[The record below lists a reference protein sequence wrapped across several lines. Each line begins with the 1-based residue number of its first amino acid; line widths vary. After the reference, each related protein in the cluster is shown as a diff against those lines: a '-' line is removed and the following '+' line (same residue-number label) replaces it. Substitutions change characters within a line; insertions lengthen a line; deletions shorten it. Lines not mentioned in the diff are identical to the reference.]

1 MKNRS
6 GSTTDWRQLLSHEAQ
21 QTSQKKEVEDDDD
34 YIRDKNDFPEL
45 EVQDVLDVQEGL
57 D

>member
-34 YIRDKNDFPEL
+34 YIRDKNDFPKL